1 MKTAV
6 VTGAGSGIGAA
17 AARTLAR
24 DGFRV
29 WLADLRLDAAE
40 AVAAELPDARAI
52 EIDVTDE
59 TSVRNAFAA
68 VARETPTLDAL
79 VCSAGIISFER
90 FEDFAVE
97 QWERALRVNLI
108 GAYLCL
114 IAALPLLRS
123 GPPPARVVNVASQ
136 AGKRPGPLTAP
147 YNASKAA
154 LISLTRSAAEA
165 LSPGV
170 LVNSVCPSIVDTPMW
185 DSQREALV
193 RLGSPPGTSFEERTA
208 AIPIE
213 RASSAE
219 EVAEVIAFLAGERNT
234 YMVGEDVNVTGGS
247 IMY

>member
-1 MKTAV
+1 VSVAL

-17 AARTLAR
+17 TARMLAR

-52 EIDVTDE
+52 ALDVTDE
-59 TSVRNAFAA
+59 TSVRDAFAA
-68 VARETPTLDAL
+68 VARETPALDAL
-79 VCSAGIISFER
+79 VCSAGVISFER
-90 FEDFAVE
+90 FEDFTVE
-97 QWERALRVNLI
+97 QWEHALRVNLI

-123 GPPPARVVNVASQ
+123 APPPARVVNLASQ
-136 AGKRPGPLTAP
+136 AGKRPGPLNAP

-154 LISLTRSAAEA
+154 LISLTRSAAQA
-165 LSPGV
+165 LAPGV

-185 DSQREALV
+185 DAQREALV
-193 RLGSPPGTSFEERTA
+193 RLGSPPGTSYEERIAT
-208 AIPIE
+208 IPIE

-219 EVAEVIAFLAGERNT
+219 EVAEVIAFLVGKRNT
-234 YMVGEDVNVTGGS
+234 YIVGEDVNVTGGS
-247 IMY
+247 VMY